1 MPTQRL
7 PLLLRSRAFVK
18 YPTGLS
24 SSPVIWRDW
33 LCGRSTFVSGWERQ
47 ISALMTGLSS
57 ALSSQLAT
65 LGTPAPWKHPE
76 AFASCRE
83 GFGPGGQQAFRR
95 PEAGDTV
102 VYTLCSRGSHA
113 SRSRSLPGADAED
126 WGWGAGYGH
135 GLPSPTGH
143 HPNGLTLSRPKP
155 TASQTHPLSVPFAYR
170 TAGLLPLRQGGTIC
184 VTGIS
189 QLRPQPQR
197 GRWCSPLA
205 FSCLVSVLPPSFFL
219 PNWNRPSP
227 KVARGER

>member
-24 SSPVIWRDW
+24 SSPVIRRDW

-126 WGWGAGYGH
+126 WGGGGVRPWPP
-135 GLPSPTGH
+135 LPRWPS
-143 HPNGLTLSRPKP
+143 
-155 TASQTHPLSVPFAYR
+155 SQWTHPQQAETHSQPNPPLICALRLQDSRSPAPEAGRDDLCDRHFA
-170 TAGLLPLRQGGTIC
+170 TQTPAPEGT
-184 VTGIS
+184 
-189 QLRPQPQR
+189 
-197 GRWCSPLA
+197 
-205 FSCLVSVLPPSFFL
+205 LVFTSGFFL
-219 PNWNRPSP
+219 PCLCSPSLLLSAELEQT
-227 KVARGER
+227 KS